1 MKKSFLRNLL
11 AVLSTMILLTA
22 IAFAAADGLN
32 WQDATITVTGMGVGP
47 QNAANQAQ
55 RTMLARRAAVVDG
68 YRQLAESINGVQVDA
83 ESTVENLI
91 ITSDVVRTK
100 VSALIRGA
108 QVISERP
115 VEGGYEVTMKIA
127 MFGSSNS
134 LAEAVLPST
143 GKREDFPKP
152 VQSVAPSMPAYDSNT
167 SIDIRIDVTSKQTAP
182 TAAPN
187 DNAIGGYTGLIVDCR
202 GLNLNPVMSPVI
214 KNADGESIYGHKN
227 LDPDY
232 VIANGMASYTTD
244 INASDRAGNN
254 PLVVKAT
261 SVENHNGYP
270 VLSTADA
277 NRVLIEN
284 KASGF
289 LDKTKVVFVR

>member
-1 MKKSFLRNLL
+1 M
-11 AVLSTMILLTA
+11 
-22 IAFAAADGLN
+22 
-32 WQDATITVTGMGVGP
+32 
-47 QNAANQAQ
+47 
-55 RTMLARRAAVVDG
+55 ARRAAGVDG

-83 ESTVENLI
+83 ESTVEDLV
-91 ITSDVVRTK
+91 ITSDIVRTK
-100 VSALIRGA
+100 VSALVRGA

-134 LAEAVLPST
+134 LAEAVMPSET
-143 GKREDFPKP
+143 KREPFPTP
-152 VQSVAPSMPAYDSNT
+152 VQSVAPSQPAYDSST
-167 SIDIRIDVTSKQTAP
+167 SIDIRIDVTSKQPAP
-182 TAAPN
+182 IAAPN
-187 DNAIGGYTGLIVDCR
+187 NDAIGGYTGLIVDCR

-232 VIANGMASYTTD
+232 VIANGMASYTAD
-244 INASDRAGNN
+244 INMSDRAGNN
-254 PLVVKAT
+254 PLVVKAV
-261 SVENHNGYP
+261 SLENHNGYP